1 MRKIVNDPYRR
12 YALKYDTF
20 VEPFNS
26 VIRQIGIK
34 SFPVKAGMKVLD
46 VGCGTGTNLALYHK
60 AGCLVHGIDLSP
72 SMLEV
77 ARNKL
82 GEHADLRVGDASEMP
97 YQDNFFDL
105 VTSMFTLHEMPYM
118 IRPQVMKEMIRVM
131 SREGRILL
139 TDYHPGPIR
148 FPKGWMFKA
157 IILFF
162 EMVAG
167 REHFKNYR
175 DFLKRQGLTGLIDA
189 FKLVVEKKKV
199 VSGGNIA
206 LFIVRPA

>member
-1 MRKIVNDPYRR
+1 MVNDPYRR

-34 SFPVKAGMKVLD
+34 SFSVKSGMKVLD
-46 VGCGTGTNLALYHK
+46 VGCGTGTNLVLYHK

-82 GEHADLRVGDASEMP
+82 GKHADLRVGDASEMP
-97 YQDNFFDL
+97 YQDNSFDL
-105 VTSMFTLHEMPYM
+105 VTSMLTLHEMPYM
-118 IRPQVMKEMIRVM
+118 IRPQVMKEMVRVM

-162 EMVAG
+162 EIVAG
-167 REHFKNYR
+167 REHFKNYH
-175 DFLKRQGLTGLIDA
+175 DFLKRKGLPGLIDVLT
-189 FKLVVEKKKV
+189 LVVEKKII

>member
-1 MRKIVNDPYRR
+1 MVNDPYRR
-12 YALKYDTF
+12 YASKYDTF

-26 VIRQIGIK
+26 VIRQIAIK

-46 VGCGTGTNLALYHK
+46 VGCGTGTNLVLYHQ

-82 GEHADLRVGDASEMP
+82 GGNADLRVGDASEMP
-97 YQDNFFDL
+97 YQDKFFDL
-105 VTSMFTLHEMPYM
+105 VTSMLTLHEMPYM
-118 IRPQVMKEMIRVM
+118 IRPQVMKEMVRVM

-167 REHFKNYR
+167 YDHFKNYR
-175 DFLKRQGLTGLIDA
+175 DFLKRKGLLGLVDA
-189 FKLVVEKKKV
+189 SKLVLEKKKI

-206 LFIVRPA
+206 LFFMRPA

>member
-1 MRKIVNDPYRR
+1 MVNDPYRR

-26 VIRQIGIK
+26 VIRQIVIK
-34 SFPVKAGMKVLD
+34 SFPVKEGMKVLD
-46 VGCGTGTNLALYHK
+46 VGCGTGTNLMLYHK

-82 GEHADLRVGDASEMP
+82 GEHADLRVGDASQMP

-105 VTSMFTLHEMPYM
+105 VTSMLTLHEIPYR
-118 IRPQVMKEMIRVM
+118 IRSQVMKEMIRVV

-157 IILFF
+157 IILLF
-162 EMVAG
+162 EVVAG

-175 DFLKRQGLTGLIDA
+175 DFLKKKGLPELIGA
-189 FKLVVEKKKV
+189 FKLVVETKKMI
-199 VSGGNIA
+199 SGGNIA
-206 LFIVRPA
+206 LFIMKPV

>member
-1 MRKIVNDPYRR
+1 MVDDPYRR
-12 YALKYDTF
+12 YASKYDTF

-46 VGCGTGTNLALYHK
+46 VGCGTGTNLVLYHK
-60 AGCLVHGIDLSP
+60 SGCHVHGIDLSP
-72 SMLEV
+72 SMLGV

-82 GEHADLRVGDASEMP
+82 GKQADLRVGDASEMP

-105 VTSMFTLHEMPYM
+105 VTSMLTLHEMPHV

-148 FPKGWMFKA
+148 FPKGWIFKA
-157 IILFF
+157 VILFF

-175 DFLKRQGLTGLIDA
+175 DFLKRKGLPGLIDTL
-189 FKLVVEKKKV
+189 KLVAEKRKI

>member
-1 MRKIVNDPYRR
+1 MVNDPYRR
-12 YALKYDTF
+12 YASKYDAF
-20 VEPFNS
+20 AEPFIS

-46 VGCGTGTNLALYHK
+46 VGCGTGTNLVLYHR

-77 ARNKL
+77 ARDRL
-82 GEHADLRVGDASEMP
+82 GKHADLRVGDASEMP
-97 YQDNFFDL
+97 YRDNSFDL
-105 VTSMFTLHEMPYM
+105 VTSMLALHEMPYM

-148 FPKGWMFKA
+148 FPKGWMLKA
-157 IILFF
+157 IILFL
-162 EMVAG
+162 ERVAG
-167 REHFKNYR
+167 GEHFKNYR
-175 DFLKRQGLTGLIDA
+175 DFLKKKGLPGLIDA
-189 FKLVVEKKKV
+189 SKLVLEKKEIA
-199 VSGGNIA
+199 SGGNIA
-206 LFIVRPA
+206 LYFMKPA

>member
-1 MRKIVNDPYRR
+1 
-12 YALKYDTF
+12 
-20 VEPFNS
+20 
-26 VIRQIGIK
+26 
-34 SFPVKAGMKVLD
+34 
-46 VGCGTGTNLALYHK
+46 
-60 AGCLVHGIDLSP
+60 
-72 SMLEV
+72 LEV

>member
-1 MRKIVNDPYRR
+1 MVNDPYRR
-12 YALKYDTF
+12 YASKYDAF
-20 VEPFNS
+20 AEPFIS

-46 VGCGTGTNLALYHK
+46 VGCGTGTNLVLYHR

-77 ARNKL
+77 ARDRL
-82 GEHADLRVGDASEMP
+82 GKHADLRVGDASEMP
-97 YQDNFFDL
+97 YRDNSFDL
-105 VTSMFTLHEMPYM
+105 VTSMLTLHEMPYM

-148 FPKGWMFKA
+148 FPKGWMLKA
-157 IILFF
+157 IILFL
-162 EMVAG
+162 ERVAG
-167 REHFKNYR
+167 GEHFKNYR
-175 DFLKRQGLTGLIDA
+175 DFLKKKGLPGLIDA
-189 FKLVVEKKKV
+189 SKLVLEKKEIA
-199 VSGGNIA
+199 SGGNIA
-206 LFIVRPA
+206 LYFMKPA

>member
-1 MRKIVNDPYRR
+1 MVNDPYRR
-12 YALKYDTF
+12 YASKYDAF
-20 VEPFNS
+20 VEPFIS

-46 VGCGTGTNLALYHK
+46 VGCGTGTNLVLYHR

-77 ARNKL
+77 ARDRL
-82 GEHADLRVGDASEMP
+82 GKHADLRVGDASEMP
-97 YQDNFFDL
+97 YRDNSFDL
-105 VTSMFTLHEMPYM
+105 VTSMLTLHEMPYM

-148 FPKGWMFKA
+148 FPKGWMLKA
-157 IILFF
+157 IILFL
-162 EMVAG
+162 ERVAG
-167 REHFKNYR
+167 GEHFKNYR
-175 DFLKRQGLTGLIDA
+175 DFLKKKGLPGLIDA
-189 FKLVVEKKKV
+189 SKLVLEKKEIA
-199 VSGGNIA
+199 SGGNIA
-206 LFIVRPA
+206 LYFMRPA

>member
-1 MRKIVNDPYRR
+1 MVNDPYRG
-12 YALKYDTF
+12 YASKYDTF

-26 VIRQIGIK
+26 VIRQIAIK

-46 VGCGTGTNLALYHK
+46 VGCGTGTNLVLYHQ

-82 GEHADLRVGDASEMP
+82 GGNADLRVGDASEMP
-97 YQDNFFDL
+97 YQDKFFDL
-105 VTSMFTLHEMPYM
+105 VTSMLTLHEMPYM
-118 IRPQVMKEMIRVM
+118 IRPQVMKEMVRVM

-167 REHFKNYR
+167 YDHFKNYR
-175 DFLKRQGLTGLIDA
+175 DFLKRKGLLGLVDA
-189 FKLVVEKKKV
+189 SKLVLEKKKI

-206 LFIVRPA
+206 LFFMRPA

>member
-1 MRKIVNDPYRR
+1 MVNDPYRR

-34 SFPVKAGMKVLD
+34 SFSVKAGMKVLD
-46 VGCGTGTNLALYHK
+46 VGCGTGTNLVLYHK

-82 GEHADLRVGDASEMP
+82 GKQADLRVGDASEMP

-105 VTSMFTLHEMPYM
+105 VTSMLTLHEMPYM

-131 SREGRILL
+131 NRDGRILL
-139 TDYHPGPIR
+139 TDYQPGPIR
-148 FPKGWMFKA
+148 FPKGWMFKV

-175 DFLKRQGLTGLIDA
+175 DFLKRKGLPGLIDA
-189 FKLVVEKKKV
+189 SKLVVEKKKI

-206 LFIVRPA
+206 LFIMRPS

>member
-1 MRKIVNDPYRR
+1 MVNDPYRR
-12 YALKYDTF
+12 YASKYDTF
-20 VEPFNS
+20 AEPFIS

-46 VGCGTGTNLALYHK
+46 VGCGTGTNLALYHR

-77 ARNKL
+77 ARDRL
-82 GEHADLRVGDASEMP
+82 GKHADLRVGDASEMP
-97 YQDNFFDL
+97 YRDNSFDL
-105 VTSMFTLHEMPYM
+105 VTSTLTLHEMPYM
-118 IRPQVMKEMIRVM
+118 IRPQVMKEMIRVI

-157 IILFF
+157 VILFL
-162 EMVAG
+162 ERVAG
-167 REHFKNYR
+167 GEHFKNYR
-175 DFLKRQGLTGLIDA
+175 DFLKKKGLPGLIDA
-189 FKLVVEKKKV
+189 SKLVLEKKEIA
-199 VSGGNIA
+199 SGGNIA
-206 LFIVRPA
+206 LYFMRPA